1 MITLPDYIM
10 EDIAEIQMFLRDAG
24 LEDIRIEIT
33 ASHLY
38 AQNRSYI
45 RAKGRYEGDPE

>member
-1 MITLPDYIM
+1 MISLPDYVMDAIA
-10 EDIAEIQMFLRDAG
+10 DIQGYLADAG

-38 AQNRSYI
+38 AQNRNYI
-45 RAKGRYEGDPE
+45 RARNRQEESE